1 MNTDKHLIDLFTPT
15 SIGSVALANRVVMAP
30 MTRARAGEDGI
41 PKDMHATYYA
51 QRASAG
57 LIITEGVNISAQGR
71 GYAGTP
77 GLWTQEQVTG
87 WRKVTQ
93 AVHAAGGVIFPQLW
107 HVGRLSHT
115 DLQPGREAPVAPSA
129 IRAGGTVY
137 TAAGSVEPSQ
147 PRALE
152 TDEIAGIVDQYRH
165 ATRNARAAGFDG
177 VEIHAANGYLLD
189 QFLRDSTN
197 QRTDRYGGSI
207 ENRTRL
213 VLEVVEAVAQ
223 EWSAGRVGIR
233 LSPVS
238 EQLGDTPLD
247 SQIMQ
252 TYGTLIDKL
261 NDVGLAYVHLVE
273 GSTGG
278 ARTAPEGV
286 DLDQLGRRFKGCLI
300 GNNGYSLPLAQQ
312 RVGEGKV
319 DLVAFGRPFIS
330 NPDLVERLLH
340 GIPLSPADPATF
352 YGTSEK
358 GLIDWPIAHHALDPD
373 SAMPA

>member
-1 MNTDKHLIDLFTPT
+1 MNTDKQRIDLFSPL
-15 SIGSVALANRVVMAP
+15 SIGSVALANRIVMAP
-30 MTRARAGEDGI
+30 MTRSRAGDDGI

-77 GLWTQEQVTG
+77 GLWTQEQVAG
-87 WRKVTQ
+87 WRMVTQ

-115 DLQPGREAPVAPSA
+115 DLQPGGEAPVAPSA

-137 TAAGSVEPSQ
+137 SAAGSVEPSQ

-152 TDEIAGIVDQYRH
+152 TDEIAGIIDQYRH
-165 ATRNARAAGFDG
+165 ATLNARAAGFDG

-207 ENRTRL
+207 ANRTRL

-223 EWSAGRVGIR
+223 EWSASRVGIR

-247 SQIMQ
+247 SQVME
-252 TYGTLIDKL
+252 TYGALIDRL
-261 NDVGLAYVHLVE
+261 NDFGLAYVHLVE

-278 ARTAPEGV
+278 ARAAPQGV

-300 GNNGYSLPLAQQ
+300 GNNGYDLPLAQQ
-312 RVGEGKV
+312 RLAEGKV
-319 DLVAFGRPFIS
+319 DMVAFGRPFIS
-330 NPDLVERLLH
+330 NPDLVERLRH
-340 GIPLSPADPATF
+340 GIPLAPADPVTF

-358 GLIDWPIAHHALDPD
+358 GLTDWPAAHHGSEAVSGVL
-373 SAMPA
+373 A

>member
-1 MNTDKHLIDLFTPT
+1 MNTDKQRIDLFSPLL
-15 SIGSVALANRVVMAP
+15 IGSLALANRIVMAP
-30 MTRARAGEDGI
+30 MTRSRAGDDGI

-77 GLWTQEQVTG
+77 GLWTQEQVAG
-87 WRKVTQ
+87 WQKVTQ

-115 DLQPGREAPVAPSA
+115 DLQPGGEAPVAPSN

-152 TDEIAGIVDQYRH
+152 TDEIAGIIDQYRH

-197 QRTDRYGGSI
+197 RRTDRYGGSV

-213 VLEVVEAVAQ
+213 VLEVVEAVVQ
-223 EWSAGRVGIR
+223 EWSASRVGIR

-247 SQIMQ
+247 SQVME
-252 TYGTLIDKL
+252 TYGALLDRL
-261 NDVGLAYVHLVE
+261 NDFGLAYVHLVE

-278 ARTAPEGV
+278 ARAAPQGV
-286 DLDQLGRRFKGCLI
+286 DLDELGRRFKGCLI
-300 GNNGYSLPLAQQ
+300 GNNGYDLPLAQQ
-312 RVGEGKV
+312 RLAEGKV
-319 DLVAFGRPFIS
+319 DMVAFGRPFIS
-330 NPDLVERLLH
+330 NPDLVERLRH
-340 GIPLSPADPATF
+340 GIPLAPADPVTF

-358 GLIDWPIAHHALDPD
+358 GLTDWPAAHHEPEAASGVL
-373 SAMPA
+373 A